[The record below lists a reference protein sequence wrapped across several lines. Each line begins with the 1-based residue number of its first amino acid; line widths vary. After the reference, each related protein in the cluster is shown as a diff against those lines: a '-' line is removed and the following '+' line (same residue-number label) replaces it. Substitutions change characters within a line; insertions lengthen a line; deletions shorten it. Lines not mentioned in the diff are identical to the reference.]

1 MAPSAVSPAQQ
12 HANLAFTTKK
22 VQNAAAAVEERTSGG
37 LTKPLADMMGNW
49 DNFTFA
55 PIRES
60 TVSRAMT
67 RRCKPPFHPQPLIPA
82 PPPFQPPYSHYPPQ
96 QPPSQNHH

>member
-1 MAPSAVSPAQQ
+1 MAPSAISPAQQ
-12 HANLAFTTKK
+12 HAQLAFASKK
-22 VQNAAAAVEERTSGG
+22 AKDAAEVVEDRTDDG
-37 LTKPLADMMGNW
+37 LTKSLTEMMGSW

-67 RRCKPPFHPQPLIPA
+67 RRCKLVPRSP
-82 PPPFQPPYSHYPPQ
+82 
-96 QPPSQNHH
+96 

>member
-12 HANLAFTTKK
+12 HAQLAFASKK
-22 VQNAAAAVEERTSGG
+22 VKDAAAVVEDRTDDG
-37 LTKPLADMMGNW
+37 LTKSLTEMMGSW

-67 RRCKPPFHPQPLIPA
+67 RRCKPILNPPETQPQPVPD
-82 PPPFQPPYSHYPPQ
+82 P
-96 QPPSQNHH
+96 

>member
-1 MAPSAVSPAQQ
+1 MAPGAISPAQQ
-12 HANLAFTTKK
+12 HAQLAFASKK
-22 VQNAAAAVEERTSGG
+22 VKDAAVAEETTG
-37 LTKPLADMMGNW
+37 LTKPLSDLMGNW

-67 RRCKPPFHPQPLIPA
+67 RRCKPPPFTPIPPPIDVLIPCRRL
-82 PPPFQPPYSHYPPQ
+82 H
-96 QPPSQNHH
+96 